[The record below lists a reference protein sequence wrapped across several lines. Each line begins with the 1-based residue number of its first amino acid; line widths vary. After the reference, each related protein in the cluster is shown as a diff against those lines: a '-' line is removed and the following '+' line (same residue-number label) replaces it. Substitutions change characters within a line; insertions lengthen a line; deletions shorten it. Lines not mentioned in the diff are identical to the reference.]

1 MKDILKSEFYQ
12 IRKDKKIL
20 FILIISLIIS
30 SVLLLDSDIKDGAEA
45 LYQTLYNTS
54 LVFIVVNV
62 FISLYIGD
70 NFSERQ
76 INRYIVSGH
85 KRKDVVFAQSAISIF
100 FSNLILILQPL
111 IVTIIY
117 TSIKGWGQMYS
128 LSQGITIILMS
139 ILLNSASISVIMFLA
154 ILLKKPGTILVAS
167 TALYF
172 LTIFLLNSQK
182 ALSFAHIL
190 PLGQARLL
198 IENTT
203 GNIEALLV
211 AISYLLIF
219 NILTERY
226 FEECDLK

>member
-12 IRKDKKIL
+12 IRKDKKNL
-20 FILIISLIIS
+20 FILIVSLIIS

-62 FISLYIGD
+62 FISLYIGN

-85 KRKDVVFAQSAISIF
+85 KRKDVVFAQSFISIL

-111 IVTIIY
+111 IVTFIY
-117 TSIKGWGQMYS
+117 TSIKGWGGMYS

-172 LTIFLLNSQK
+172 FTIFLLNSQK
-182 ALSFAHIL
+182 ALIFAHIF

-198 IENTT
+198 IENAT
-203 GNIEALLV
+203 GNIEAFLV
-211 AISYLLIF
+211 PLTYLVIF
-219 NILTERY
+219 NALAGIY
-226 FEECDLK
+226 FRKYDLK

>member
-12 IRKDKKIL
+12 IRKDRKNL
-20 FILIISLIIS
+20 LILIVSLIIS

-62 FISLYIGD
+62 FISLYIGG

-85 KRKDVVFAQSAISIF
+85 KRKDVVFAQSVISIF

-182 ALSFAHIL
+182 ALIFAHIF

-198 IENTT
+198 IENAT
-203 GNIEALLV
+203 GNIEAFLV
-211 AISYLLIF
+211 PLTYLVIF
-219 NILTERY
+219 NALAGIY
-226 FEECDLK
+226 FRKYDLK

>member
-1 MKDILKSEFYQ
+1 
-12 IRKDKKIL
+12 
-20 FILIISLIIS
+20 
-30 SVLLLDSDIKDGAEA
+30 
-45 LYQTLYNTS
+45 
-54 LVFIVVNV
+54 
-62 FISLYIGD
+62 
-70 NFSERQ
+70 
-76 INRYIVSGH
+76 
-85 KRKDVVFAQSAISIF
+85 
-100 FSNLILILQPL
+100 
-111 IVTIIY
+111 
-117 TSIKGWGQMYS
+117 
-128 LSQGITIILMS
+128 MS

-219 NILTERY
+219 NILIERY